1 MPKIAIHKKAP
12 ATGQLQTAPVS
23 AGCGMGNL
31 RLVTH
36 HRQRQQKTL
45 SSQTLYKS
53 VHRSALIK
61 TTDRYYCLS
70 IQYLSEEDSL
80 WRERVTYTRRLLER

>member
-23 AGCGMGNL
+23 AGCGVGHL

-36 HRQRQQKTL
+36 HRQRQLKTL
-45 SSQTLYKS
+45 SPQTLYKS
-53 VHRSALIK
+53 VHRSALINY
-61 TTDRYYCLS
+61 TDRYYCLS
-70 IQYLSEEDSL
+70 IQCLSGED
-80 WRERVTYTRRLLER
+80 